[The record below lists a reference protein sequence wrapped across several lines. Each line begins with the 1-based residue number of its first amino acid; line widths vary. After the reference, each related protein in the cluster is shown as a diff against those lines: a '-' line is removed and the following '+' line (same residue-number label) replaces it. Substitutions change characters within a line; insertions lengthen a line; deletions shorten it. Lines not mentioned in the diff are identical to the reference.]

1 RAEAPAVKRTS
12 DSGSVD
18 LPEREVGTE
27 VRTPRVDGMRPTF
40 AIAEHRDA
48 SIPQLEGSN
57 LLTSERARPQR
68 GVPRPRRRGR
78 IGEDAR
84 SDLVKRGHWRPA
96 AAAGVP
102 DTSRRS
108 RPPMTQSQL

>member
-1 RAEAPAVKRTS
+1 AVKRAP
-12 DSGSVD
+12 DRGSVD
-18 LPEREVGTE
+18 LPQREVGTE
-27 VRTPRVDGMRPTF
+27 MRAPRVDGMRPTF
-40 AIAEHRDA
+40 AIAEHRNA

-57 LLTSERARPQR
+57 LLASERPRPQR
-68 GVPRPRRRGR
+68 RVPRPRRRGR

-84 SDLVKRGHWRPA
+84 ADFVTRGHWKPA

-108 RPPMTQSQL
+108 RPPITQSQL